1 MVFFRMNRIGA
12 LCLGCMAA
20 LLAVLPAYAD
30 HPEIIP
36 TRQEAANVNS
46 NSIGIVF
53 THEELYHQVIHNIE
67 AEVEPDSGLRVVPIM
82 GKNHVQSIYDLL
94 YLKGVDFALVR
105 ADAIEYV
112 RRNGDFP
119 SIQNV
124 VRGFTKISDEKIVIL
139 ARDENKTVNDLA
151 GKQVGYGI
159 VGSGEFVTGSIVFD
173 SLGIDT
179 QHLNVDNATAIDK
192 LKSGQLAAMVYLL
205 RPSDSVQ
212 SSTDE
217 KARKRI
223 INLKTEDGI
232 RVLELP
238 DSVDL
243 QANYRPMKLTH
254 DDLPGMIADN
264 VEMASY
270 TVDSI
275 LAAYNWRSDSPRY
288 KKVTRFAGAF
298 IDSLDGLKSGP
309 YQPVWRY
316 VELDSE
322 TPNVIRLA
330 VVDNVIAER
339 ERKASELRIAEE
351 QRVVAE
357 KEAIKT
363 RKIAKL
369 IKQREEITLRLGEKM
384 STADS
389 AELELLLGQLSTFLQ
404 KLETAEPDSVKK
416 DDN

>member
-1 MVFFRMNRIGA
+1 MV
-12 LCLGCMAA
+12 A

-30 HPEIIP
+30 HATIIP
-36 TRQEAANVNS
+36 TRQEAARVNR
-46 NSIGIVF
+46 NSVGIVF

-67 AEVEPDSGLRVVPIM
+67 AEVEPVGGLRVVPIM

-124 VRGFTKISDEKIVIL
+124 VRGFTKISDETIVIL
-139 ARDENKTVNDLA
+139 ARDQNKTIDDLA
-151 GKQVGYGI
+151 GKQVGFGN

-173 SLGIDT
+173 SVGIDT
-179 QHLNVDNATAIDK
+179 QHLNVDSATAIDK
-192 LKSGQLAAMVYLL
+192 LKSGELEAMVYLL
-205 RPSDSVQ
+205 RTADAVQ
-212 SSTDE
+212 SSSDE
-217 KARKRI
+217 KIRKRI
-223 INLKTEDGI
+223 INLKTQDGI

-243 QANYRPMKLTH
+243 KANYRPATLTH
-254 DDLPGMIADN
+254 DDLPGMIAEK
-264 VEMASY
+264 VETASY
-270 TVDSI
+270 SVDSI
-275 LAAYNWRSDSPRY
+275 LAAYNWRNDSPRY

-298 IDSLDGLKSGP
+298 IDSLDNLKSGP
-309 YQPVWRY
+309 YQPVWKR

-351 QRVVAE
+351 QRIAAK

-363 RKIAKL
+363 KKIAKL

-384 STADS
+384 SNADA
-389 AELELLLGQLSTFLQ
+389 AELESLLGQLSSFLQ
-404 KLETAEPDSVKK
+404 KLETVDPVSESK